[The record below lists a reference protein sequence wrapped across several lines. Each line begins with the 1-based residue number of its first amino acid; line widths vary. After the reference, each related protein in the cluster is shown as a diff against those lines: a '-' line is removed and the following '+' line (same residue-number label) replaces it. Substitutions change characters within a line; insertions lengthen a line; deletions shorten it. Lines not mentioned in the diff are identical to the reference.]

1 MEPSK
6 YKDKNVMED
15 KFGGLSVSDQSEV
28 DDVGLSSLKVNVR
41 RQDSSMEEVYLG
53 LCENKKKCV

>member
-1 MEPSK
+1 
-6 YKDKNVMED
+6 MED